1 MICAVMAKPKIK
13 PTITPGNPIS
23 CTHRAMLLTTITGI
37 TRKIMHPIIIQARNS
52 AISNDA
58 SGDNGDGSVV
68 APRDCTYSRDKTYLE
83 YSMLYL
89 VRNTLWA

>member
-1 MICAVMAKPKIK
+1 MAKPKIK

-37 TRKIMHPIIIQARNS
+37 TRKIMHPISIQARNS
-52 AISNDA
+52 PISNDA
-58 SGDNGDGSVV
+58 SDDNGDGGVV
-68 APRDCTYSRDKTYLE
+68 APKDCTYNRDSSDLE

-89 VRNTLWA
+89 VRNTEWA